1 MEAFYSASICLR
13 SSVLGGV
20 LDYAD
25 ISKAY
30 RRLLLYAL
38 SELVFRTVD

>member
-1 MEAFYSASICLR
+1 MEAFYSASICLH
-13 SSVLGGV
+13 SSV

-38 SELVFRTVD
+38 SELVFRTVN